1 MENNN
6 IDVSDLIKQ
15 YNEHVAA
22 QTQEIMVLRAMVTK
36 LKAQLN
42 TPEVDDKVE

>member
-1 MENNN
+1 MEDNN
-6 IDVSDLIKQ
+6 IEVADLIKQ

-36 LKAQLN
+36 LKAQLEAF
-42 TPEVDDKVE
+42 EVKDKVE